1 MKIIIAFPPGGCVT
15 EVSLREYR
23 EQMERQVEEDVTMV
37 KISKKNY
44 TDKNRRRRSEIV
56 ESKKKMNKVG

>member
-1 MKIIIAFPPGGCVT
+1 MT

-44 TDKNRRRRSEIV
+44 MDKNRRRRSEIV